1 MIDWTNV
8 IISVLSGVSL
18 AGVSGSIF
26 FYRENKKKAKAEA
39 AQAVSTAKKEDASA
53 ATELLGVLTGT
64 KEFMEEINAYSKEA
78 TRQLLLT
85 VQEKDKQIAELT
97 KKVNEM
103 SILLSEQQRKIEG
116 LQRTVKQEISLRKEA
131 ESYKC
136 YVEDCKM
143 RQPPKS
149 YKKEI
154 A

>member
-18 AGVSGSIF
+18 AGVFGSIF

-39 AQAVSTAKKEDASA
+39 AQALSSAKKEDASA

-85 VQEKDKQIAELT
+85 VQEKDKQIAELS

-103 SILLSEQQRKIEG
+103 SVLLNEQQRKIEG
-116 LQRTVKQEISLRKEA
+116 LQRTVKQEISLRKE
-131 ESYKC
+131 SDKWKC
-136 YVEDCKM
+136 TVEDCNL
-143 RQPPKS
+143 RQPPRR
-149 YKKEI
+149 KET